1 MKYGKIKTLVASD
14 SDILGLQSFV
24 ESSTPTSSTSG
35 TVTYKNIAISAQ
47 VKGVGP
53 EFFKVKGLNI
63 EEGNYFYNNDVLESN
78 QVAIIDQQT
87 KKQIFLD
94 NENPIGQ
101 IIFINKIPLEIIGI
115 TEDKNNG
122 FGGGNNSLNIWSP
135 YTTVMNRISGNKSID
150 SISVR
155 IKDDVSTNV
164 AQKSIIEIL
173 TSKHG
178 KKDFFTMNS
187 DSIKETITKTTD
199 TMTLMISSIAVI
211 SLIVG
216 GIGVMN
222 IMLVSVTE
230 RNERNR
236 NKNGNWSQR
245 I

>member
-1 MKYGKIKTLVASD
+1 MEV
-14 SDILGLQSFV
+14 LGNLKRGAV
-24 ESSTPTSSTSG
+24 
-35 TVTYKNIAISAQ
+35 N
-47 VKGVGP
+47 
-53 EFFKVKGLNI
+53 
-63 EEGNYFYNNDVLESN
+63 
-78 QVAIIDQQT
+78 
-87 KKQIFLD
+87 
-94 NENPIGQ
+94 
-101 IIFINKIPLEIIGI
+101 
-115 TEDKNNG
+115 EDKNIG

-230 RNERNR
+230 RTKEIGIRMAIGARESNILQQFLIEAVLICLIGGFVGISLSFGISLLFNHFVS
-236 NKNGNWSQR
+236 NFAMTFSGFSISMAVICSTLIGVVFGFMPAKNASKLNPIDALAR
-245 I
+245 E